1 MGENEL
7 DVESVRE
14 NLKYL
19 MQVQNRRQIIK
30 TIEDI
35 IVQKKIPYQAI
46 YDLIGELL
54 VDNSE
59 YFMQKIYPKLY
70 KKLSYLSYSVNLSE
84 LEKYILEKYSFFSGE
99 TLLAAFNG
107 KVIQKDTQ
115 VAGRVYLTNYRII
128 AQGKFGSTPGSTFA
142 AIGAGASAGAGS
154 STGGQTSSNIGIAL
168 GLNDYIQ
175 KRVQKQLQ
183 NVMDHKALQNNPC
196 FGYQYPIMDTYD
208 VYRKKKDVRYR
219 VNIEFEKHGKT
230 KRKTLKMRIIPKQK
244 LNESSSEFSK
254 RRNEH
259 LTTIIANLK

>member
-35 IVQKKIPYQAI
+35 IVQKKMPYQAI

-70 KKLSYLSYSVNLSE
+70 KKLSYLSYSVNLFE

-99 TLLAAFNG
+99 TLLTSFNG

-115 VAGRVYLTNYRII
+115 VAGHVYLTNYRII
-128 AQGKFGSTPGSTFA
+128 AQGKFGPTPGSTFA
-142 AIGAGASAGAGS
+142 AIGAGSSAS
-154 STGGQTSSNIGIAL
+154 GQTSSNVAFAM

-183 NVMDHKALQNNPC
+183 NYMDHKALQNNPC

-244 LNESSSEFSK
+244 FNESSSEFSK

-259 LTTIIANLK
+259 LTTIVTNLK